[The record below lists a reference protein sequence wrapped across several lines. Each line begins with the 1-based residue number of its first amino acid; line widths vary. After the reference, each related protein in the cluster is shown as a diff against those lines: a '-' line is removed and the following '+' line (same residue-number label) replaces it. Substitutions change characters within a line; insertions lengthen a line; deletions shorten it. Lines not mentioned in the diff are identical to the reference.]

1 MEGRV
6 GEAAQE
12 SAVRV
17 AETIKKSQMGTGAVG
32 GGRGPRSAG
41 GGGEGSV
48 NGGGMV
54 EDESKPGGESERG
67 WVGAVAGCCVGQP
80 DWARVRCV
88 L

>member
-41 GGGEGSV
+41 GGEGSV
-48 NGGGMV
+48 NGGG
-54 EDESKPGGESERG
+54 DG
-67 WVGAVAGCCVGQP
+67 
-80 DWARVRCV
+80 
-88 L
+88 